1 MKIHQQG
8 AKKFNKTCSLEVSI
22 ELLPLILI
30 VSSKESLS
38 KRTHENLSKRS
49 QEIKQNMQFRS

>member
-30 VSSKESLS
+30 VSSKKSCQRELM
-38 KRTHENLSKRS
+38 KICQ
-49 QEIKQNMQFRS
+49 QELRYLTKDAVQ

>member
-8 AKKFNKTCSLEVSI
+8 AKKFNKTCSLEDSI

-30 VSSKESLS
+30 VSSKNSFQRELM
-38 KRTHENLSKRS
+38 KIC
-49 QEIKQNMQFRS
+49 QEGDS